1 MRNGIAMDIGQV
13 EAIGWCLMGPALIEP
28 HRQLPEAVES
38 AGCGDGDNIAILRAL
53 EPHGD

>member
-13 EAIGWCLMGPALIEP
+13 EAIGWCLMGPAQAELC
-28 HRQLPEAVES
+28 RQLPEAVKS
-38 AGCGDGDNIAILRAL
+38 ARCGDGDNIAILRAL